1 MRTLFRFMYA
11 VNISGAVMT
20 TLAILALLLGSA
32 SAAKAA
38 HLTAPTNLVCD
49 ATADP
54 ITLDWDDVTDAV
66 KYSVDFELTQTV
78 GEVTT
83 TIELSIGTSER
94 TDGRLIGDSD
104 LDVTYAELEAA
115 AGLEAGALAGFD
127 VDAKVKALDP
137 GKNKG
142 RQNHSFSSPESSC
155 GTIS

>member
-1 MRTLFRFMYA
+1 MRTLLRFMKA
-11 VNISGAVMT
+11 VNISGAVVAS
-20 TLAILALLLGSA
+20 LAALALILGA
-32 SAAKAA
+32 TSAAKAG
-38 HLTAPTNLVCD
+38 HLAAPTGLVCD

-54 ITLDWDDVTDAV
+54 ITLDWDDVGNAV

-78 GEVTT
+78 EEVTT

-94 TDGRLIGDSD
+94 TDGGLIGDSN

-115 AGLEAGALAGFD
+115 AGVEAGALAGFD

-137 GKNKG
+137 GKGKG
-142 RQNHSFSSPESSC
+142 RQNHSFSSPESDC

>member
-11 VNISGAVMT
+11 VNISGAVMA
-20 TLAILALLLGSA
+20 TLAALALLLGSA
-32 SAAKAA
+32 NAAKAS
-38 HLTAPTNLVCD
+38 HLAAPTNLVCD

-54 ITLDWDDVTDAV
+54 ITLDWDDVTGAV
-66 KYSVDFELTQTV
+66 KYSVDFELTQTI

-83 TIELSIGTSER
+83 TIELSIGTSDR
-94 TDGRLIGDSD
+94 TDGGLMGDSD

-115 AGLEAGALAGFD
+115 AGFDPGALVGFD

-137 GKNKG
+137 GKGKG
-142 RQNHSFSSPESSC
+142 RQNHGFSSPESDY